1 MNPIDNL
8 LELFKINKNKVNDN
22 LMNTTITQ
30 IIEFNQVPTYN
41 EISNALNKFKKRDF
55 IEIYFKD
62 ESDESIAITSNSN
75 NENIYNEFIKNNE
88 GLDTRITVNINIKKK
103 IEDTRISIFNI
114 ETFLENFI
122 GNSLINNL
130 KFFHFRFSY
139 NSNIIFVNY
148 DNDYMFNTNSIFMIN
163 NDKDVTINTIDR
175 IDLLERCNSVSN
187 FANNTEYSLLP
198 NDFSIITTNMN
209 NEFIERLKKIKIIF
223 SLLYIAD
230 YSTID
235 DENIKLKLNGY
246 RNKDYI
252 IKIKE
257 FNYLYKYEEF
267 YKIYEWIFQDAN
279 ECDKIALTRN
289 VISMY
294 CKYTD
299 ILDIDEKTFLA
310 IKSNYNIYLK
320 ENVDKYIELKKE
332 LTTFIMNTSSQINDI
347 IGNFI
352 GNFEKNIVAFI
363 TFILGTII
371 ANIVSDTPLNNIF
384 TKDIVT
390 IIFVILIGSL
400 FYLTITIIE
409 TYFRF
414 LSYKKNYYDLK
425 ESYRDILDEQ
435 DIISIFKNDKDYF
448 TNKKNVKKIAIIFS
462 SLWILLIIIGFITI
476 MINYNIEYLRKIID
490 ILYKIVK
497 CI

>member
-1 MNPIDNL
+1 MNPIDTL
-8 LELFKINKNKVNDN
+8 LELFKINKDKVNDN
-22 LMNTTITQ
+22 LMNTIITQ
-30 IIEFNQVPTYN
+30 VIEFSQIPTYN
-41 EISNALNKFKKRDF
+41 EISSALNKFNKRDF
-55 IEIYFKD
+55 VEIYMRD
-62 ESDESIAITSNSN
+62 ETDESISITSNSN
-75 NENIYNEFIKNNE
+75 NESIYNKFVQNNE
-88 GLDTRITVNINIKKK
+88 GLDTRINVNINIKKNT
-103 IEDTRISIFNI
+103 EDKRISIFNI
-114 ETFLENFI
+114 DTFLRDFI

-148 DNDYMFNTNSIFMIN
+148 DNDYMFNTNSMVMIN

-175 IDLLERCNSVSN
+175 DELLDRCNSVSN
-187 FANNTEYSLLP
+187 FVNNIEYSLLP

-230 YSTID
+230 YSAID

-246 RNKDYI
+246 RNKDYL
-252 IKIKE
+252 IKIKD
-257 FNYLYKYEEF
+257 FNYLDKYEEF

-279 ECDKIALTRN
+279 ECDKVALTRN

-332 LTTFIMNTSSQINDI
+332 LTSFIMNTSNQINDI

-352 GNFEKNIVAFI
+352 DNFEKNIVAFI

-384 TKDIVT
+384 TKDIIT
-390 IIFVILIGSL
+390 IILVILLGSL
-400 FYLTITIIE
+400 FYLLITIIE
-409 TYFRF
+409 TYYRF
-414 LSYKKNYYDLK
+414 SSYKKNYDDLK

-435 DIISIFKNDKDYF
+435 DIVTIFKNDKEYLK
-448 TNKKNVKKIAIIFS
+448 NKKNVKKITVIFS
-462 SLWILLIIIGFITI
+462 ILWITLVIIAFIS
-476 MINYNIEYLRKIID
+476 MVLNYNSEYVKKVID

>member
-1 MNPIDNL
+1 MNPIDKL
-8 LELFKINKNKVNDN
+8 LELFKINKDKVNDN

-30 IIEFNQVPTYN
+30 VIEFSQIPTYN
-41 EISNALNKFKKRDF
+41 EISSAINKFNKRDF
-55 IEIYFKD
+55 IEIYFRD
-62 ESDESIAITSNSN
+62 EADESIAITSNSN
-75 NENIYNEFIKNNE
+75 NENIYNKFVQDNE
-88 GLDTRITVNINIKKK
+88 GLDTRINVNINIKKK
-103 IEDTRISIFNI
+103 TEDTRISIFNI
-114 ETFLENFI
+114 DTFLRNFI

-148 DNDYMFNTNSIFMIN
+148 DNDYMFNTNSMVMIN

-175 IDLLERCNSVSN
+175 NDLLQRCNSVSN
-187 FANNTEYSLLP
+187 FANNLEYSLLP
-198 NDFSIITTNMN
+198 EDFSIITTNMN

-230 YSTID
+230 YSAID
-235 DENIKLKLNGY
+235 EENVKLKLNGY
-246 RNKDYI
+246 RNKDYL
-252 IKIKE
+252 IKLKD
-257 FNYLYKYEEF
+257 FKYLDKYEEF
-267 YKIYEWIFQDAN
+267 YKIYDWIFQDAN
-279 ECDKIALTRN
+279 ESDKVALTRH

-332 LTTFIMNTSSQINDI
+332 LTEFIMNTSNQINDI

-363 TFILGTII
+363 TFILGTMI
-371 ANIVSDTPLNNIF
+371 ANIVSATPLNNIF
-384 TKDIVT
+384 TKDIST
-390 IIFVILIGSL
+390 IIFVILLGSL
-400 FYLTITIIE
+400 FYLVITIIE
-409 TYFRF
+409 TYYRF

-425 ESYRDILDEQ
+425 ESYRDILDKQ
-435 DIISIFKNDKDYF
+435 DIVTIFKNDKEYLK
-448 TNKKNVKKIAIIFS
+448 NKKNVKKITIIFS
-462 SLWILLIIIGFITI
+462 FFWIALVIIAFISI
-476 MINYNIEYLRKIID
+476 ILNYNSEYVKKVMD

>member
-1 MNPIDNL
+1 M
-8 LELFKINKNKVNDN
+8 
-22 LMNTTITQ
+22 
-30 IIEFNQVPTYN
+30 
-41 EISNALNKFKKRDF
+41 
-55 IEIYFKD
+55 
-62 ESDESIAITSNSN
+62 
-75 NENIYNEFIKNNE
+75 
-88 GLDTRITVNINIKKK
+88 
-103 IEDTRISIFNI
+103 
-114 ETFLENFI
+114 
-122 GNSLINNL
+122 
-130 KFFHFRFSY
+130 
-139 NSNIIFVNY
+139 
-148 DNDYMFNTNSIFMIN
+148 
-163 NDKDVTINTIDR
+163 
-175 IDLLERCNSVSN
+175 ERCNSVSN
-187 FANNTEYSLLP
+187 FVNNIEFSLLP

-230 YSTID
+230 YSAID

-246 RNKDYI
+246 RNKDYL
-252 IKIKE
+252 IKIKD
-257 FNYLYKYEEF
+257 FNYLDKYEEF

-279 ECDKIALTRN
+279 ECDKMALTRN

-332 LTTFIMNTSSQINDI
+332 LTSFIMNTSNQINDI

-384 TKDIVT
+384 TKDIIT
-390 IIFVILIGSL
+390 IIFVILLGSL
-400 FYLTITIIE
+400 FYLVITIIE
-409 TYFRF
+409 TYYRF
-414 LSYKKNYYDLK
+414 LSYKKNYDDLK

-435 DIISIFKNDKDYF
+435 DIVTIFKNDKEYLK
-448 TNKKNVKKIAIIFS
+448 NKKNVKKITVIFS
-462 SLWILLIIIGFITI
+462 ILWVTLVIIAFIS
-476 MINYNIEYLRKIID
+476 MVLNYNSEHIKKVID

>member
-1 MNPIDNL
+1 
-8 LELFKINKNKVNDN
+8 
-22 LMNTTITQ
+22 
-30 IIEFNQVPTYN
+30 
-41 EISNALNKFKKRDF
+41 
-55 IEIYFKD
+55 
-62 ESDESIAITSNSN
+62 
-75 NENIYNEFIKNNE
+75 
-88 GLDTRITVNINIKKK
+88 
-103 IEDTRISIFNI
+103 
-114 ETFLENFI
+114 
-122 GNSLINNL
+122 
-130 KFFHFRFSY
+130 
-139 NSNIIFVNY
+139 
-148 DNDYMFNTNSIFMIN
+148 
-163 NDKDVTINTIDR
+163 
-175 IDLLERCNSVSN
+175 
-187 FANNTEYSLLP
+187 
-198 NDFSIITTNMN
+198 MN

-409 TYFRF
+409 TY
-414 LSYKKNYYDLK
+414 
-425 ESYRDILDEQ
+425 RDILDEQ

-490 ILYKIVK
+490 IWYKIVK